1 MVEIIIGAVALLT
14 AVGLAMMV
22 AAVIGVAIDRW
33 RYR

>member
-1 MVEIIIGAVALLT
+1 MIELIIGVLALFT

-22 AAVIGVAIDRW
+22 AAVIGVASDRW